1 VRFTR
6 LGSATET
13 ASVTKP
19 EGSVKA
25 SVASNSLYRVPIK
38 PKMSLGSIKQ
48 AVSDLGQA
56 AKDLVGSGITPG
68 PSGLAAAASK
78 SSLTSTTASAEG
90 TLVDV
95 SDNVTG
101 SAVEAAPN
109 GTSLD
114 WTEDDAMSLLYTESG
129 ATDNLPHHL
138 QLQDQVPFTPVFTA
152 EEAAASAAMGTS
164 RETGSPVG
172 GWPSGPYWQ
181 LPGYYG
187 VLGNHANYS
196 HDSESQA
203 PSAASQET
211 APLWWCS
218 WYSETEETL
227 LVLQKASCVCWC

>member
-1 VRFTR
+1 MKVFDRHKQLTLSPQLVRFTR

-19 EGSVKA
+19 EGSAKA

-78 SSLTSTTASAEG
+78 SSLTSITASAEG

-101 SAVEAAPN
+101 SAMEAAPH

-114 WTEDDAMSLLYTESG
+114 WTEDDATSLLYTERG
-129 ATDNLPHHL
+129 ATDTYHTIFSFRIKCPSHRSSRLRRRPP
-138 QLQDQVPFTPVFTA
+138 QPPWACPGRQVA
-152 EEAAASAAMGTS
+152 
-164 RETGSPVG
+164 
-172 GWPSGPYWQ
+172 Q
-181 LPGYYG
+181 
-187 VLGNHANYS
+187 
-196 HDSESQA
+196 
-203 PSAASQET
+203 
-211 APLWWCS
+211 
-218 WYSETEETL
+218 
-227 LVLQKASCVCWC
+227 